1 LAKVDALTGSLHVDG
16 IMTEAEHK
24 VMAASLFAVEKQNG
38 EWNVVSLS
46 NWTRYEGQPDDT

>member
-16 IMTEAEHK
+16 IMTEAQHK